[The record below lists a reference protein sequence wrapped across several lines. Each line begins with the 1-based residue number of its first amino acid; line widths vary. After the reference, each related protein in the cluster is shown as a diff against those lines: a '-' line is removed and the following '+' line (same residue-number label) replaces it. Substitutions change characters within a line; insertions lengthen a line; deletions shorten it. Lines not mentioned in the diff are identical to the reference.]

1 MAFIRACV
9 PAVRVIKIG
18 LLFNSVYLIYTLLY
32 ILYII
37 DHFPYIIIYVD
48 FRAAYSGYYY
58 TVITIYMITDRL
70 QIPTHAS
77 RQTFWVARV
86 FFPYGALSGPVRTGS
101 AVSGSLTNTLS
112 GAKHGGHHHHQER
125 ALALTSLRRQI
136 LRYLLEGIYI
146 CTNEGLILLLYDMI
160 FYLFYE

>member
-1 MAFIRACV
+1 
-9 PAVRVIKIG
+9 
-18 LLFNSVYLIYTLLY
+18 
-32 ILYII
+32 
-37 DHFPYIIIYVD
+37 
-48 FRAAYSGYYY
+48 
-58 TVITIYMITDRL
+58 MITDRL